1 MMETNEE
8 ERYKLYHKMEEI
20 ILEEAPVIPLYYD
33 EVIRFVQKYVEGLE
47 VNAMNQLNLKR
58 VRLKK

>member
-1 MMETNEE
+1 
-8 ERYKLYHKMEEI
+8 MEEI